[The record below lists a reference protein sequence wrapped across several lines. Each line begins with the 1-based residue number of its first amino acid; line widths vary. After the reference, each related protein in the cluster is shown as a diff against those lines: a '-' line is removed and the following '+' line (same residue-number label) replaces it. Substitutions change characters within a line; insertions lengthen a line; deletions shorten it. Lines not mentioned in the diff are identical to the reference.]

1 MSDELTRFQRL
12 LEQAQRELDG
22 LSEQLAAVDAQLRQT
37 EAQVADLEQ
46 YLQRLGQPDATQMD
60 RGGDL
65 LRQRGYLGQ
74 LFQALGQ
81 LNQQVSA
88 LVARRQ
94 ETEQAWLA
102 QRARVKALEKYLQRR
117 LEAQQRRQERQAQ
130 HTLDERAAW
139 QWHTARASRS

>member
-46 YLQRLGQPDATQMD
+46 YLQRLGQPDAAQVD

-81 LNQQVSA
+81 LNQQVST

-130 HTLDERAAW
+130 RTLDERAAL
-139 QWHTARASRS
+139 QWHAARASRS

>member
-1 MSDELTRFQRL
+1 MSDELARFQRL
-12 LEQAQRELDG
+12 LEQAQRELDA
-22 LSEQLAAVDAQLRQT
+22 LSEQLVAVDAQLRQT

-46 YLQRLGQPDATQMD
+46 YLQRLGQPDAAQVD

-65 LRQRGYLGQ
+65 MRQRGYLGQ

-81 LNQQVSA
+81 LNQQVGV

-94 ETEQAWLA
+94 EVEQAWLA

-117 LEAQQRRQERQAQ
+117 VEAQQQRAERRLQRE
-130 HTLDERAAW
+130 LDERSAW
-139 QWHTARASRS
+139 QWHVTRVSRS